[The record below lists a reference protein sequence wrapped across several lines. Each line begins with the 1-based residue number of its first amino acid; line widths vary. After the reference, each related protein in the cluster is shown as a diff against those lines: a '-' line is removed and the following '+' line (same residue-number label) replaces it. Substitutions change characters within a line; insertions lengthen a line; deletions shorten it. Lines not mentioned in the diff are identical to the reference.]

1 MTLQAHMQLMTTT
14 PKMPQKS
21 MTKTELLFDIE
32 STGLLRVGSTI
43 HCIVMRN
50 MDNVEEAEV
59 FDYKPERAVI
69 QGVQA
74 LERAATLIGHTI
86 AGYDIPLLKEQYP
99 DFQPGGEVLDTLVL
113 SRLYYPH
120 IIDRDYERRPQG
132 MPQKLYGR
140 HSLEAWG
147 YRLKCFKGDF
157 AKNTSNDWST
167 YTPEMLDYCIQD
179 TQVTVKLYELLQ
191 RRMNDYA

>member
-1 MTLQAHMQLMTTT
+1 M
-14 PKMPQKS
+14 
-21 MTKTELLFDIE
+21 
-32 STGLLRVGSTI
+32 G
-43 HCIVMRN
+43 
-50 MDNVEEAEV
+50 NVEEAEV

-69 QGVQA
+69 QGVKA
-74 LERAATLIGHTI
+74 LERADVLIGHNI
-86 AGYDIPLLKEQYP
+86 LGYDVPLLKEQFPEFAPRATY
-99 DFQPGGEVLDTLVL
+99 LDTLTL

-120 IIDRDYERRPQG
+120 ISERDYERRPIG
-132 MPQKLYGR
+132 MPQRLYGS

-179 TQVTVKLYELLQ
+179 TKVTVKLYELLQ
-191 RRMNDYA
+191 RRMNDYS

>member
-1 MTLQAHMQLMTTT
+1 
-14 PKMPQKS
+14 

-32 STGLLRVGSTI
+32 STGLLRQGSSI
-43 HCIVMRN
+43 HCIVMRD
-50 MDNVEEAEV
+50 MANVEEAQV

-69 QGVQA
+69 QGVKA
-74 LERAATLIGHTI
+74 LERADVLIGHNI
-86 AGYDIPLLKEQYP
+86 IGYDIPLLKEQFP
-99 DFQPGGEVLDTLVL
+99 DFEPRGEVLDTLVL

-120 IIDRDYERRPQG
+120 IIDRDYERRPDG
-132 MPQKLYGR
+132 MPQRMYGR

-157 AKNTSNDWST
+157 GKSGSNDWST

-179 TQVTVKLYELLQ
+179 TQVTAKLYELLQ